1 MMYKLVACVLILFA
15 LMQKAVQ
22 DGNCPDCGVPTAAA
36 SITSTF
42 SSSVDR
48 TRQRRQAAINLEP
61 GMLSLFHYM
70 HACAYRIARN

>member
-1 MMYKLVACVLILFA
+1 
-15 LMQKAVQ
+15 MQKAVQ

-61 GMLSLFHYM
+61 GM
-70 HACAYRIARN
+70 